1 MRNLPAV
8 LIAAHAAVIAF
19 ACHEITA
26 PKRTAPS
33 AVAPATSATPLDAM
47 SLAELEVLAQLEDSL
62 IGAIQDDAGD
72 VAAMAELAHLYMLHG
87 AYDEAV
93 GPLARALEIAPE
105 RDDLRSELRLAFRLG
120 KLDEQQVD
128 LAEKVRQFLDLVSMT
143 GHGC

>member
-8 LIAAHAAVIAF
+8 LIAAHAALIAF

-26 PKRTAPS
+26 PKRTVPS
-33 AVAPATSATPLDAM
+33 PVARATSETPLDAM
-47 SLAELEVLAQLEDSL
+47 SLAELEVLAQMEDSL
-62 IGAIQDDAGD
+62 IGAVQDDTGH

-105 RDDLRSELRLAFRLG
+105 RDDLRSELRLAFQLG
-120 KLDEQQVD
+120 KLDERQVD
-128 LAEKVRQFLDLVSMT
+128 LAEKARQFLDLVRMT

>member
-33 AVAPATSATPLDAM
+33 AVAPATSATPLDTM

-72 VAAMAELAHLYMLHG
+72 VAALAELAHLYMLHG

>member
-62 IGAIQDDAGD
+62 IGAIRDDAGD
-72 VAAMAELAHLYMLHG
+72 VAALAELAHLYMLHG

>member
-8 LIAAHAAVIAF
+8 LIATHAALIAF

-33 AVAPATSATPLDAM
+33 AVARATSATPLDAM
-47 SLAELEVLAQLEDSL
+47 SLAELEVLAQMEDSL

-72 VAAMAELAHLYMLHG
+72 LAAMAELAHLYMLHG
-87 AYDEAV
+87 AYGEAV

-105 RDDLRSELRLAFRLG
+105 RNDLRSELRLALRLG
-120 KLDEQQVD
+120 RLDEQQVD
-128 LAEKVRQFLDLVSMT
+128 LGDKVRQFLDLVSMA

>member
-8 LIAAHAAVIAF
+8 LIAAHAALIAF

-26 PKRTAPS
+26 PKRTVPS
-33 AVAPATSATPLDAM
+33 PVARATSETPLDAM
-47 SLAELEVLAQLEDSL
+47 SLAELEVLAQMEDSL
-62 IGAIQDDAGD
+62 IGAVQDDTGD

-105 RDDLRSELRLAFRLG
+105 RDDLRSELRLAFQLG
-120 KLDEQQVD
+120 KLDERQVD
-128 LAEKVRQFLDLVSMT
+128 LAEKARQFLDLVRMT

>member
-8 LIAAHAAVIAF
+8 LIAAHAALIAF

-26 PKRTAPS
+26 PKRTVPS
-33 AVAPATSATPLDAM
+33 PVARATSETSLDAM
-47 SLAELEVLAQLEDSL
+47 SLAELEVLAQMEDSL
-62 IGAIQDDAGD
+62 IGAVQDDTGD

-105 RDDLRSELRLAFRLG
+105 RDDLRSELRLAFQLG
-120 KLDEQQVD
+120 KLDERQVD
-128 LAEKVRQFLDLVSMT
+128 LAEKARQFLDLVRMT